1 MLQNQHCIACDR
13 LRLQARAKT
22 LQVILSLRC
31 AEHVMLRR
39 CCGTRPAD
47 WNFRDG
53 AMTRFLQRP
62 LPAQNRRGF
71 SAIFRGILPKY
82 FTEPCQTRCLVSFF
96 PAGNPR
102 RGAQASRRQVSS
114 STTGSVGLRQ
124 GLTTNQ
130 PVVTRLFGF
139 ADDLFRA
146 VEEPQLFL
154 NPYPVGLPQMSRFQ
168 PGSGVSSSPFPLL
181 HLLHATPHRPCLM
194 PPPSNSLLRVPRAIL
209 NDRSKSSVSIK
220 TTAVFYLLYLVS
232 LL

>member
-1 MLQNQHCIACDR
+1 MLQNQHCIACDW
-13 LRLQARAKT
+13 LRLQACAKT
-22 LQVILSLRC
+22 LPGHLELALCRACDAAS
-31 AEHVMLRR
+31 MLRR

-53 AMTRFLQRP
+53 AMTRCLQRP
-62 LPAQNRRGF
+62 LPAQNRRGL
-71 SAIFRGILPKY
+71 SAIFRGFCRNTSRNLV
-82 FTEPCQTRCLVSFF
+82 RHAVWCLFS
-96 PAGNPR
+96 PRGTLAGV
-102 RGAQASRRQVSS
+102 QASRWQVSS

-154 NPYPVGLPQMSRFQ
+154 NPYPVGLPQTSRFQ

-181 HLLHATPHRPCLM
+181 HLLHATPH
-194 PPPSNSLLRVPRAIL
+194 
-209 NDRSKSSVSIK
+209 
-220 TTAVFYLLYLVS
+220 
-232 LL
+232 